1 MKYRCGSPPLYYAVK
16 RKSCYF
22 KLEQYV
28 KDLKYAIFIEQLDK
42 ISSLL
47 CGNVATINTFMG
59 LRDYSAGSIIYNERE
74 PQKNISFDNDKQILI
89 KSLKDHFND
98 EFYSSLVSNMV
109 LESYDKKSKSNNKIL
124 KFKGNIFRIIREV
137 FLNSF
142 LNINYFGIDKKF
154 LLAFKESHKKLTKTF
169 NKNF

>member
-1 MKYRCGSPPLYYAVK
+1 MWILHYSYAVK

-124 KFKGNIFRIIREV
+124 KFKGNIFRIIKEV

-142 LNINYFGIDKKF
+142 LNINYFFIDKKF